1 MYGWRRRL
9 WDCVRRWSLDRRAL
23 SDNRTFYQVELRA
36 NDHTC
41 RGGIA
46 DLDGWGV
53 SRLDY
58 LGAIAGGL
66 VYGLNKK
73 G

>member
-1 MYGWRRRL
+1 MGGEGVYGIASGGGR
-9 WDCVRRWSLDRRAL
+9 LDRRAL

-36 NDHTC
+36 MIIPV
-41 RGGIA
+41 GAALLIWMG
-46 DLDGWGV
+46 GV
-53 SRLDY
+53 SPAWIILA
-58 LGAIAGGL
+58 AIAGGL

>member
-1 MYGWRRRL
+1 MGGEGVYGIASGGGR
-9 WDCVRRWSLDRRAL
+9 LDRRAL
-23 SDNRTFYQVELRA
+23 SDNRTLYQVELRA

>member
-1 MYGWRRRL
+1 MSRAA
-9 WDCVRRWSLDRRAL
+9 VRRTADKEPPMTESIIELDVHGMTL
-23 SDNRTFYQVELRA
+23 YQVELRA

-58 LGAIAGGL
+58 LGGYSRRFG
-66 VYGLNKK
+66 VWFK
-73 G
+73 

>member
-1 MYGWRRRL
+1 MGGEGVYGIASGGGR
-9 WDCVRRWSLDRRAL
+9 LDRRAL

-36 NDHTC
+36 KIIPV
-41 RGGIA
+41 GAALLIWMG
-46 DLDGWGV
+46 GV
-53 SRLDY
+53 SPAWIILA
-58 LGAIAGGL
+58 AIAGGL